1 MNSSLIFEAMYQFS
15 YQGIGSYAFALS
27 FSANLI
33 PNSYMTQHSIA
44 PCLICRYCFQF
55 LKRGM
60 VTREN
65 VIYCSLPKSN
75 LLSTINV
82 AYVPGEWKEAYQF
95 GKRKF
100 ISQDQKLFWGWIMHK
115 VIKKKC
121 AKVFPPISMDTWLAL
136 AQWYWGELGTPF
148 ALPFHCRCYHL
159 RESNTGFFRPPYL
172 SNPWC
177 ISMTKPV
184 SLRSSHLSHYDM
196 AKQ

>member
-115 VIKKKC
+115 VIKKKMC
-121 AKVFPPISMDTWLAL
+121 KGLPSYLYGYLISSCSVILRRIWNSFC
-136 AQWYWGELGTPF
+136 F
-148 ALPFHCRCYHL
+148 AIPL
-159 RESNTGFFRPPYL
+159 
-172 SNPWC
+172 
-177 ISMTKPV
+177 
-184 SLRSSHLSHYDM
+184 
-196 AKQ
+196 